1 MPLSTIASNQIKN
14 DTIVDADINSSG
26 NITTSK
32 LGTGS
37 VLQVVSANKLD
48 NIGSADFDAN
58 FENISGLCKYNT

>member
-32 LGTGS
+32 LGTGA
-37 VLQVVSANKLD
+37 VLQVVFTAKIL
-48 NIGSADFDAN
+48 NILLVV
-58 FENISGLCKYNT
+58 IVMLNTYL